1 MINVTS
7 RYFRKWFEHYQLY
20 NQAKN
25 PKIVAVLNKNISIR
39 VIQRVFLSFTKFI
52 LQGVGLVISIY
63 VNCMKRATKI
73 YQNI

>member
-1 MINVTS
+1 MLHQDILESDLNIIN
-7 RYFRKWFEHYQLY
+7 Y
-20 NQAKN
+20 N

-39 VIQRVFLSFTKFI
+39 VIQRVFLSFTKFN

>member
-1 MINVTS
+1 MLHQDILESDLNIINYIT
-7 RYFRKWFEHYQLY
+7 
-20 NQAKN
+20 N

-39 VIQRVFLSFTKFI
+39 VIQRVFLSFTKFN